1 MTQVSQTCFDLVRA
15 GDKDRFLAALFAPE
29 DKRSHLLAL
38 YAFNIEISRIAETV
52 SEPHVGEIRYQ
63 WWLDTVDAIYHG
75 EVAAHP
81 VAQALAGAI
90 EAGDLPKHA
99 LQNLIKAKI
108 FDLYAD
114 PMPSLVDLEGY
125 LGETSS
131 ALIQMASLVLGRD
144 LALESAEVAGL
155 AGVAYGLA
163 GVLRSLPR
171 HRAMG
176 KCYVPLDLLK
186 QRQATAADVISG
198 ENEAAVGI
206 VLSELRAKIA
216 ERMEQAKRLTWTIK
230 PDVMP
235 AYLHVALTQA
245 RLAKL
250 EQKREQVLRSGAEI
264 SALRTHWILWKA
276 AKAEAF

>member
-1 MTQVSQTCFDLVRA
+1 MNEASQHCFELVRA
-15 GDKDRFLAALFAPE
+15 GDKDRFLASLFAPE
-29 DKRSHLLAL
+29 NKRAHLHAL
-38 YAFNIEISRIAETV
+38 YAFNIEVARIAETV
-52 SEPHVGEIRYQ
+52 SDPTVGEIRYQ

-81 VAQALAGAI
+81 VAQGLARAI

-108 FDLYAD
+108 FELYSD
-114 PMPSLVDLEGY
+114 PMPTLIDLEGY

-131 ALIQMASLVLGRD
+131 ALIQLASLVLGRD
-144 LALESAEVAGL
+144 HALESAEAAGL
-155 AGVAYGLA
+155 AGVAYGLT
-163 GVLRSLPR
+163 GILRSLPR

-176 KCYVPLDLLK
+176 RCYVPIDLLA
-186 QRQATAADVISG
+186 QRQARAADVLSD

-206 VLSELRAKIA
+206 VISELRAKIA
-216 ERMEQAKRLTWTIK
+216 ERLMQAKRLAWTIK

-235 AYLHVALTQA
+235 AYLHVALTKA

-250 EQKREQVLRSGAEI
+250 EQKRDKVLTSGAEI
-264 SALRTHWILWKA
+264 SALRTQWILWKA
-276 AKAEAF
+276 AKAETF